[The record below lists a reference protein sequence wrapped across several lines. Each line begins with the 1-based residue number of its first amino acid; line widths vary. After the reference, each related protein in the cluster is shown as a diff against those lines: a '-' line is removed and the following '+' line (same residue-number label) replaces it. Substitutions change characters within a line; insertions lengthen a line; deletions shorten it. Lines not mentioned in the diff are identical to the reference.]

1 MSEDKAPNP
10 VEVLQQNIQSAQY
23 KINDLQNGVR
33 LTSVRD
39 DLEDIDA
46 KIKQLPGVVLEVR
59 TKGYLFEKSLEGKIE
74 ALSPQWTSVRP
85 GIVTRINQL
94 TLQLET
100 EVRKI
105 DPIMQ
110 ELTSRSRNPGAA
122 SSYLSQVNSAVETME
137 SKVSSAENSLRGMYD
152 SINSE
157 VENLENHCR
166 QLIEMLDQFASAGFH
181 LLATEAPVQAVKAVW
196 AVNGKEDN
204 DDPEGYLFLTDQRII
219 FEQNEEIATKKFLFI
234 TTESEKVQKV
244 LFEFPVALVKDVT
257 ASKQGLFKNED
268 HLDILCEVGA
278 PYQKVHLHLDGQDC
292 NEWDATI
299 GRVKTKDFDKDRLVP
314 VDKAVEEKVKNAPAK
329 CPTCGGAIT
338 KPVLRGQDTITCD
351 FCGSVI
357 KL

>member
-10 VEVLQQNIQSAQY
+10 VEVLQQNIQSVQY
-23 KINDLQNGVR
+23 KINNLQNGVR

-39 DLEDIDA
+39 DMEDIES
-46 KIKQLPGVVLEVR
+46 KIKQMPALVQEIR
-59 TKGYLFEKSLEGKIE
+59 SKGYVFEKGLEGRVTD
-74 ALSPQWTSVRP
+74 LSPQWTSVRP
-85 GIVTRINQL
+85 GIVTRMNQL
-94 TLQLET
+94 TNQLEM

-110 ELTSRSRNPGAA
+110 QLTSRSRNPGAA
-122 SSYLSQVNSAVETME
+122 SPFLSQVNSAVDTME
-137 SKVSSAENSLRGMYD
+137 SKVSSAESSLRGMYD
-152 SINSE
+152 SMQTD
-157 VENLENHCR
+157 VDKLESYCK
-166 QLIEMLDQFASAGFH
+166 QLIEMLDQFASAGFQ
-181 LLATEAPVQAVKAVW
+181 LLATEAPVKAVKAVW
-196 AVNGKEDN
+196 AVNGKEDK
-204 DDPEGYLFLTDQRII
+204 DDPEGHLFLTDQRIL

-234 TTESEKVQKV
+234 TTESEKVQKL

-268 HLDILCEVGA
+268 HLDIVCEVGA
-278 PYQKVHLHLDGQDC
+278 PYQKIHLHLDGQDC

-299 GRVKTKDFDKDRLVP
+299 GRVKTKDFDKERLVP